1 MGWKFQNKKGNGRV
15 KKKKGGVGGNKAW
28 RKSPGRLFNE
38 EGIYQAPMG
47 Q

>member
-1 MGWKFQNKKGNGRV
+1 MGWKFQNKKVNRRV
-15 KKKKGGVGGNKAW
+15 KKKKKKGNKKAW

-38 EGIYQAPMG
+38 EGIYQAPLG